1 MLIRAGRGMKGSGF
15 VPARMPALPGLEISV
30 SSALFQFQSHDPGTR
45 GNGLSKSSPGSMR
58 SIRMLKIIQKIGGM
72 SRTGMPLE
80 SLEPCE
86 GKLSGAVLR
95 GVRAG

>member
-1 MLIRAGRGMKGSGF
+1 
-15 VPARMPALPGLEISV
+15 
-30 SSALFQFQSHDPGTR
+30 
-45 GNGLSKSSPGSMR
+45 
-58 SIRMLKIIQKIGGM
+58 MLKIIQKIGGM